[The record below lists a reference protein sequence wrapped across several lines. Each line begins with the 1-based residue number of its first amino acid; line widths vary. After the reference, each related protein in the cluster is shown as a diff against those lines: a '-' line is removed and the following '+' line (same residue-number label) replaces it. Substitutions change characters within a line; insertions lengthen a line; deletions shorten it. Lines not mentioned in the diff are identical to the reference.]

1 MLGFTTAGKGLD
13 DDHAASAAGARTRQ
27 YGLLIRFIGFGRLGL
42 LRRHGEQLTGMR
54 EIYGSVATSEQ
65 SVVSNAVEALGQD
78 VEQEAA
84 DELICECGG
93 SAAGYGDLAVA

>member
-1 MLGFTTAGKGLD
+1 MLW
-13 DDHAASAAGARTRQ
+13 
-27 YGLLIRFIGFGRLGL
+27 
-42 LRRHGEQLTGMR
+42 RHGEQLTRMR
-54 EIYGSVATSEQ
+54 EIYGSVAASEQ